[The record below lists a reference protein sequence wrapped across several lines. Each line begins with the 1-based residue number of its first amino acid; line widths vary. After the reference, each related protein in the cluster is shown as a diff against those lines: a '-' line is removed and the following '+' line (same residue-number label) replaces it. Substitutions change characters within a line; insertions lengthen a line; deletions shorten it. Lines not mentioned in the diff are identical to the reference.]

1 MKRDP
6 RSMRLSPLS
15 AAVALAVGTSLLHA
29 NYVVAQ
35 PAPSGEQLE
44 EITVTGS
51 RIQRTSGF
59 NTPVPVTA
67 VSVDEI
73 KSFKPGTTMADQLD
87 QLPQFFQ
94 TQSAQRGGGALFGSA
109 GGSYL
114 DLRAMGPA
122 RTLILLDGAR
132 VAPAD
137 RNGTVNVDNF
147 PTALLRSVEVVTGG
161 ASAAYGA
168 DALAGVTNF
177 ILNREFRGLTFSAD
191 AGATDFGDGDTLG
204 FSVAGGVELSDRWS
218 FIGSYENQTIDQ
230 IQRNPDEVGD
240 WFRRWGWVQNP
251 QWSAANP
258 AAVPRNLKLPD
269 VHSTV
274 HTPAGKIDRAFRG
287 ATSVPFT
294 LPDGTSLIGQTF
306 TTDGTGVRPFAPGN
320 VVGCGATP
328 ACITSAP
335 SATGTFGSGGTG
347 SQSGGPEA
355 ELANDAF
362 GGGPYGAE
370 VRRNNVFA
378 GITFDATESTRFFGN
393 LLAGRT
399 ESNNLDDRGIPH
411 GTSPWHYE
419 IFRDNAF
426 LPQSIRDAMIAQN
439 VTSFR
444 LQKQGTLLGMPGN
457 YDDHEERRNEFESW
471 TLQLGI
477 DHQLTDNWNLQAR
490 VQRGAT
496 RKYTAVLNE
505 LRVDREYLGMDAV
518 EVYDDRRDVDA
529 DGVVDLIAEAD
540 RGTGTIVCNVQRYP
554 VTPQLLEE
562 SVRGVLVP
570 SVQGDDSLGGPSDLV
585 PIPGP
590 VGPDAIDNCVPFN
603 VLGQGN
609 VSPEAQAYLTSPK
622 WGDSVVTQEFAEVLF
637 TGDIWEGFGPGP
649 FSMAAGLTYRD
660 QKFWQRG
667 QPQDLMRY
675 GPPRNADGSAGANG
689 INLGI
694 RGIPAGFTGGSAN
707 LHEFSTVP
715 AIKGGFDVTEAFAEF
730 NLPLW
735 ESGPRR
741 LELDVAG
748 RRSDYSTSGGI
759 NSYKTGVNLSIA
771 EFLRFRATRS
781 RDVREPTFSERF
793 DLQGGGGRV
802 NDPLSGGASVEITTA
817 SGGNEFLRPE
827 KADTTTAGFV
837 FEPNAVPGMQFS
849 IDWYEIDLKD
859 AVGQLGAQLIV
870 NECAQGVPGRCE
882 LITRDPNTNAIGTV
896 RNVFLNID
904 RAKVRG
910 LDYELLFNTEP
921 NFAANRSESL
931 TFRFLAGRLL
941 EDSTTSR
948 TATGGFATTDNSNRF
963 DEPDFEALASVRYQI
978 GAFGVAWQQRYIPET
993 VLNVQWLEWYPGIV
1007 LPTPGTI
1014 TVDDNTVEGQTV
1026 TDLTFSYDASV
1037 RNADSRWGLSFAIS
1051 NLFDSDPPVV
1061 AEFGQRF
1068 SSQGVPPGT
1077 TLNGFDVYGRRF
1089 LVSFDYNF

>member
-1 MKRDP
+1 MKRYP
-6 RSMRLSPLS
+6 RLPRLSPLA
-15 AAVALAVGTSLLHA
+15 AAVALAGGASLLLPGS
-29 NYVVAQ
+29 YVGAQ
-35 PAPSGEQLE
+35 EPAPASDLE

-67 VSVDEI
+67 VSLDEI

-94 TQSAQRGGGALFGSA
+94 TQSAQRGSGALFGNA

-132 VAPAD
+132 VTPAD

-177 ILNREFRGLTFSAD
+177 ILNRDFRGVSLSLDT
-191 AGATDFGDGDTLG
+191 GATDFGDGDTLG
-204 FSVAGGVELSDRWS
+204 MSVAGGVELSDKWS
-218 FIGSYENQTIDQ
+218 FIGSFESQTIDQ

-240 WFRRWGWVQNP
+240 WYRRWGFVQNP
-251 QWSAANP
+251 DWSTAVGT
-258 AAVPRNLKLPD
+258 AVPRNLKLPD

-274 HTPAGKIDRAFRG
+274 HTPTGKIAGAFNSPNPN
-287 ATSVPFT
+287 TVTPVPFT
-294 LPDGTSLIGQTF
+294 LNGQTF
-306 TTDGTGVRPFAPGN
+306 SIDGQSVRAFTPGT
-320 VVGCGATP
+320 VVGCGSPT
-328 ACITSAP
+328 CL
-335 SATGTFGSGGTG
+335 SATGNAAGGTG

-355 ELANDAF
+355 AIANDAF
-362 GGGPYGAE
+362 NGGPYGAE

-378 GITFDATESTRFFGN
+378 GFTFDASDSTRFFGN
-393 LLAGRT
+393 LLRGIT
-399 ESNNLDDRGIPH
+399 ESNNLEDRGIPH
-411 GTSPWHYE
+411 GTSPWQLT
-419 IFRDNAF
+419 IFRDNAY
-426 LPQSIRDAMIAQN
+426 LPQSIRDAMVAQN
-439 VTSFR
+439 VTQFT

-457 YDDHEERRNEFESW
+457 YNDHEERRNEFDTW
-471 TLQLGI
+471 TMQFGV
-477 DHQLTDNWNLQAR
+477 DHQLTDNWNMQAR

-505 LRVDREYLGMDAV
+505 LRVDRHFLGMDAV
-518 EVYDDRRDVDA
+518 EVYNDRRDANA
-529 DGVVDLIAEAD
+529 DGVVDLVADAE

-554 VTPQLLEE
+554 VSDAALRA
-562 SVRGVLVP
+562 SVAGVLVP
-570 SVQGDDSLGGPSDLV
+570 SVQGDDSLGGPADLV

-590 VGPDAIDNCVPFN
+590 VGPDAISNCVPFN
-603 VLGQGN
+603 ILGQGN
-609 VSPEAQAYLTSPK
+609 VSPAAADYLTSIK
-622 WGDSVVTQEFAEVLF
+622 WGDSVVTQEFAELLF
-637 TGDIWEGFGPGP
+637 TGDIWDGFGPGP

-660 QKFWQRG
+660 QSFWQRG
-667 QPQDLMRY
+667 QPQALMAY
-675 GPPRNADGSAGANG
+675 GPPRNADGSTAANG
-689 INLGI
+689 VNLGI
-694 RGIPAGFTGGSAN
+694 RGIPSGFTGGSAN

-715 AIKGGFDVTEAFAEF
+715 VIKGSFDVSEAFAEF

-759 NSYKTGVNLSIA
+759 SSYKTGVNLSIA
-771 EFLRFRATRS
+771 EFLRFRATQS

-802 NDPLSGGASVEITTA
+802 NDPAFGNASVEITTA

-827 KADTTTAGFV
+827 KADTITAGFV
-837 FEPNAVPGMQFS
+837 FEPNRVAGLQFS
-849 IDWYEIDLKD
+849 VDWYEIDLKD
-859 AVGQLGAQLIV
+859 AVGQLGAQVIV
-870 NECAQGVPGRCE
+870 NECSQGVADRCN
-882 LITRDPNTNAIGTV
+882 LITRDAVTNAIGTV

-904 RAKVRG
+904 SAKVRG

-921 NFAANRSESL
+921 NFASERAESL
-931 TFRFLAGRLL
+931 TLRFLAGRLL

-948 TATGGFATTDNSNRF
+948 AAAGGFVTTDNANRY
-963 DEPDFEALASVRYQI
+963 DEPDFEALMSVRYQI
-978 GAFGVAWQQRYIPET
+978 GAFGVNWQQRYVPET
-993 VLNVQWLEWYPGIV
+993 VLNVQWRQWEPGIV
-1007 LPTPGTI
+1007 LPNANTI

-1026 TDLTFSYDASV
+1026 TDLTFSYDASA
-1037 RNADSRWGLSFAIS
+1037 RNSDARWGLSFAVS
-1051 NLFDSDPPVV
+1051 NLFDTDPPVV
-1061 AEFGQRF
+1061 ADFGQRG
-1068 SSQGVPPGT
+1068 SAQS
-1077 TLNGFDVYGRRF
+1077 LNTNSFDVYGRRF
-1089 LVSFDYNF
+1089 LMSFDYNF

>member
-1 MKRDP
+1 MKHTP
-6 RSMRLSPLS
+6 RSLRLSPLS
-15 AAVALAVGTSLLHA
+15 AAVALATGASLLLQGG
-29 NYVVAQ
+29 YVSAQQQ
-35 PAPSGEQLE
+35 PAQGQLE

-67 VSVDEI
+67 VTMAEI
-73 KSFKPGTTMADQLD
+73 QSFKPGATMADQLD

-132 VAPAD
+132 VTPAD

-177 ILNREFRGLTFSAD
+177 VLNRDFRGVSLSLD
-191 AGATDFGDGDTLG
+191 AGATDFGDGDTAS
-204 FSVAGGVELSDRWS
+204 FSLAGGFEVNDRWS
-218 FIGSYENQTIDQ
+218 FIGSFESQTIDQ

-251 QWSAANP
+251 AWSAANP
-258 AAVPRNLKLPD
+258 AAAPRNLKLPD

-274 HTPAGKIDRAFRG
+274 HTPTGKIAGGFNQVNPNT
-287 ATSVPFT
+287 ATAVPFT
-294 LPDGTSLIGQTF
+294 LNGQTF
-306 TTDGTGVRPFAPGN
+306 TTNALALRAFTPGT
-320 VVGCGATP
+320 VVGCGPATCLSP
-328 ACITSAP
+328 
-335 SATGTFGSGGTG
+335 TGNAAGGTG

-355 ELANDAF
+355 AIANDAF
-362 GGGPYGAE
+362 NGGPYGAQ
-370 VRRNNVFA
+370 VRRNNIFA
-378 GITFDATESTRFFGN
+378 GFTFDATESTRFFGN
-393 LLAGRT
+393 FLNGVT

-411 GTSPWHYE
+411 GTSPWNYT
-419 IFRDNAF
+419 IYRDNAF
-426 LPQSIRDAMIAQN
+426 LPQSVRNAMIAQN
-439 VTSFR
+439 VTQFT

-457 YDDHEERRNEFESW
+457 YNDHEERRNEFDTW
-471 TLQLGI
+471 TLQLGL
-477 DHQLTDNWNLQAR
+477 DHQLTDNWNMQAR

-518 EVYDDRRDVDA
+518 EVYNDRRDVNA
-529 DGVVDLIAEAD
+529 DGVVDLIAEVD
-540 RGTGTIVCNVQRYP
+540 RGTGSIVCNVNRYP
-554 VTPQLLEE
+554 VTDALLRQ
-562 SVRGVLVP
+562 SVAGFRVP
-570 SVQGDDSLGGPSDLV
+570 SVQGDDSLGGPADLV

-590 VGPDAIDNCVPFN
+590 VGPDAISNCVPFN

-609 VSPEAQAYLTSPK
+609 VSAAAAGYLTSPK
-622 WGDSVVTQEFAEVLF
+622 WGDSVVTQDFAELLF
-637 TGDIWEGFGPGP
+637 TGDIWDGFGPGP
-649 FSMAAGLTYRD
+649 FSMAAGLTYRE
-660 QKFWQRG
+660 QTFWQRG
-667 QPQDLMRY
+667 QPQNLMAY
-675 GPPRNADGSAGANG
+675 GPPRNADGSTAANG
-689 INLGI
+689 VNLGI
-694 RGIPAGFTGGSAN
+694 RGIPAGFTTGSAN

-715 AIKGGFDVTEAFAEF
+715 VIKGAFDVSEAFAEF

-735 ESGPRR
+735 DSGPRR

-759 NSYKTGVNLSIA
+759 TSYKTGVNLSIA

-802 NDPLSGGASVEITTA
+802 NDPVFNNASVEITTA
-817 SGGNEFLRPE
+817 SGGNEFLSPE
-827 KADTTTAGFV
+827 RADTTTAGFV
-837 FEPNAVPGMQFS
+837 FEPNKVPGMQFS
-849 IDWYEIDLKD
+849 VDWYEIDLKD
-859 AVGQLGAQLIV
+859 AVGQLGAQIIV
-870 NECAQGVPGRCE
+870 NECFQGVTDRCA
-882 LITRDPNTNAIGTV
+882 LITRDSVTNAIGTV

-904 RAKVRG
+904 RANVRG
-910 LDYELLFNTEP
+910 IDYELLFNTEP
-921 NFAANRSESL
+921 NFAGNREESL

-948 TATGGFATTDNSNRF
+948 AAAGGFVTTDNSNRY
-963 DEPDFEALASVRYQI
+963 DEPDFEALASVRYQV
-978 GAFGVAWQQRYIPET
+978 GAFGVNWQQRYVPET
-993 VLNVQWLEWYPGIV
+993 KLNVQWLEWQPGIV
-1007 LPTPGTI
+1007 LPTAGTI

-1026 TDLTFSYDASV
+1026 TDLTFSYDASQ
-1037 RNADSRWGLSFAIS
+1037 RNAEARWGLSFAVS
-1051 NLFDSDPPVV
+1051 NVFDSDPPVDCGLRP
-1061 AEFGQRF
+1061 AR
-1068 SSQGVPPGT
+1068 
-1077 TLNGFDVYGRRF
+1077 
-1089 LVSFDYNF
+1089 

>member
-1 MKRDP
+1 MKRYS
-6 RSMRLSPLS
+6 RSPRLSPLS
-15 AAVALAVGTSLLHA
+15 AAIAVATGASLLLQAHYA
-29 NYVVAQ
+29 SAQEQ
-35 PAPSGEQLE
+35 PAQGQPE

-59 NTPVPVTA
+59 STPVPITA
-67 VSVDEI
+67 VTLDEI
-73 KSFKPGTTMADQLD
+73 KSFKPGSTMADQLD

-109 GGSYL
+109 GGSHL

-132 VAPAD
+132 VTPAD

-177 ILNREFRGLTFSAD
+177 VLNRDFRGVSLSLD
-191 AGATDFGDGDTLG
+191 AGATDFGDGDTGG
-204 FSVAGGVELSDRWS
+204 FSLAGGFEVSDRWS
-218 FIGSYENQTIDQ
+218 FIGSFESQTIDQ

-251 QWSAANP
+251 AWSAANP

-274 HTPAGKIDRAFRG
+274 HTPAGKIDRAFNG
-287 ATSVPFT
+287 ATAAPLT
-294 LPDGTSLIGQTF
+294 LNGTSIVGQTF
-306 TTDGTGVRPFAPGN
+306 TTDGRGVRPFVPGT

-328 ACITSAP
+328 ACITTAP
-335 SATGTFGSGGTG
+335 SATTGFGSGGTG
-347 SQSGGPEA
+347 SQSGGPESI
-355 ELANDAF
+355 LANDAF
-362 GGGPYGAE
+362 NGGPYGAE

-378 GITFDATESTRFFGN
+378 GFTFDASESTRFFGN
-393 LLAGRT
+393 FLNGRT

-411 GTSPWHYE
+411 GTSPWNYT

-426 LPQSIRDAMIAQN
+426 LPQPIRNAMIAQN
-439 VTSFR
+439 VTHFT

-457 YDDHEERRNEFESW
+457 YNDHEERRNEFDTW
-471 TLQLGI
+471 TLQLGL
-477 DHQLTDNWNLQAR
+477 DHQLTDNWNMQAR

-518 EVYDDRRDVDA
+518 EIYNDRRDVNA

-540 RGTGTIVCNVQRYP
+540 RGTGRIVCNVNRYT
-554 VTPQLLEE
+554 VTDALLRA
-562 SVRGVLVP
+562 SVAGFRVP
-570 SVQGDDSLGGPSDLV
+570 SVQGDDSLGGPADLV

-590 VGPDAIDNCVPFN
+590 VGPDAIANCVPFN

-609 VSPEAQAYLTSPK
+609 VSAAAADYLGSIK
-622 WGDSVVTQEFAEVLF
+622 WGDSVVTQDFAEVLF
-637 TGDIWEGFGPGP
+637 TGDLWEGFGPGA

-660 QKFWQRG
+660 QTFWQRG
-667 QPQDLMRY
+667 QPQNLMAY
-675 GPPRNADGSAGANG
+675 GPPRNADGSAAANG
-689 INLGI
+689 VNLGI
-694 RGIPAGFTGGSAN
+694 RGIPSGFTGGSAN

-715 AIKGGFDVTEAFAEF
+715 VIKGAFDVSEAFAEF

-735 ESGPRR
+735 DSGPRR
-741 LELDVAG
+741 LEIDVAG

-759 NSYKTGVNLSIA
+759 TSYKTGVNLSIA

-802 NDPLSGGASVEITTA
+802 NDPVFNNASVEITTA
-817 SGGNEFLRPE
+817 SGGNEFLNPE

-837 FEPNAVPGMQFS
+837 FEPNKVPGLQFS
-849 IDWYEIDLKD
+849 VDWYEIDLKE
-859 AVGQLGAQLIV
+859 AVGQLGAQIIV
-870 NECAQGVPGRCE
+870 NECFQGVVGRCN
-882 LITRDPNTNAIGTV
+882 LITRDSVTNAIGTV

-904 RAKVRG
+904 RASVRG
-910 LDYELLFNTEP
+910 IDYELLFNAEP
-921 NFAANRSESL
+921 NFARDREESL

-948 TATGGFATTDNSNRF
+948 SAAGGFVTTDNSNRY
-963 DEPDFEALASVRYQI
+963 DEPDFEALASVRYQV
-978 GAFGVAWQQRYIPET
+978 GAFGVNWQQRYVPET
-993 VLNVQWLEWYPGIV
+993 VLNVNWLEWRPGIV

-1026 TDLTFSYDASV
+1026 TDLTFSYDASQ
-1037 RNADSRWGLSFAIS
+1037 RNADARWGLSFAVS
-1051 NLFDSDPPVV
+1051 NVFDSDPPVI
-1061 AEFGQRF
+1061 ADFGQRG
-1068 SSQGVPPGT
+1068 SAQS
-1077 TLNGFDVYGRRF
+1077 LNANAFDVYGRRF
-1089 LVSFDYNF
+1089 LASFNYNF

>member
-1 MKRDP
+1 MKRNP
-6 RSMRLSPLS
+6 RSPRLSPLS
-15 AAVALAVGTSLLHA
+15 VAVALACGAASL
-29 NYVVAQ
+29 VQSVSAQ
-35 PAPSGEQLE
+35 EPPAQGALE

-67 VSVDEI
+67 VSLEEI

-87 QLPQFFQ
+87 QLPQFFR
-94 TQSAQRGGGALFGSA
+94 TESAQRGSGALFGNA

-122 RTLILLDGAR
+122 RTLVLLDGAR
-132 VAPAD
+132 VTPAD
-137 RNGTVNVDNF
+137 RVGTVNVDNF

-177 ILNREFRGLTFSAD
+177 ILNRDFRGVSLSLD
-191 AGATDFGDGDTLG
+191 AGSTDFGDGDTAG
-204 FSVAGGVELSDRWS
+204 FSLAGGFEVSDRWS
-218 FIGSYENQTIDQ
+218 FIGSFESQTIDQ

-251 QWSAANP
+251 AWSAANP
-258 AAVPRNLKLPD
+258 AAAPRNLKLPD

-274 HTPAGKIDRAFRG
+274 HTPTGKIAGGFNG
-287 ATSVPFT
+287 AAAAPFT
-294 LPDGTSLIGQTF
+294 LNGQTF
-306 TTDGTGVRPFAPGN
+306 TLNGQAVRPFAAGN
-320 VVGCGATP
+320 VVGCGSPT
-328 ACITSAP
+328 CL
-335 SATGTFGSGGTG
+335 SATGNPAGGTG

-355 ELANDAF
+355 AIANDAF

-370 VRRNNVFA
+370 VRRNNIFA
-378 GITFDATESTRFFGN
+378 GFTFDATDSTRFFGN
-393 LLAGRT
+393 FLNGRT
-399 ESNNLDDRGIPH
+399 ESNNLNDRGIPH
-411 GTSPWHYE
+411 GTSPWNLT
-419 IFRDNAF
+419 IFRENAY
-426 LPQSIRDAMIAQN
+426 LPQSIRDAMVAQN
-439 VTSFR
+439 VTHFT

-457 YDDHEERRNEFESW
+457 YNDHEERRNEFDTW
-471 TLQLGI
+471 TLQLGL
-477 DHQLTDNWNLQAR
+477 DHQLTDNWNMQAR
-490 VQRGAT
+490 FQRGAT

-505 LRVDREYLGMDAV
+505 LRVDRHFLAMDAV
-518 EVYDDRRDVDA
+518 EVYRDRRDGPDA
-529 DGVVDLIAEAD
+529 DTLPDLVADAD
-540 RGTGTIVCNVQRYP
+540 RGTGDIICNVHRYNP
-554 VTPQLLEE
+554 TPAQLQAAVAN
-562 SVRGVLVP
+562 VRVP
-570 SVQGDDSLGGPSDLV
+570 SVQGDDSLGGPAALV

-590 VGPDAIDNCVPFN
+590 VGPDAIPNCVPFN

-609 VSPEAQAYLTSPK
+609 VSPAAADYLGSIK
-622 WGDSVVTQEFAEVLF
+622 WGDSVVTQEFAELLF
-637 TGDIWEGFGPGP
+637 TGDIWEGFGPGA

-667 QPQDLMRY
+667 QPQNIMAY
-675 GPPRNADGSAGANG
+675 GPPINAPA
-689 INLGI
+689 LGI
-694 RGIPAGFTGGSAN
+694 RGLPSGFTGGSAN

-715 AIKGGFDVTEAFAEF
+715 VIKGGFDVSEAFAEF

-741 LELDVAG
+741 LEIDVAG

-759 NSYKTGVNLSIA
+759 TSWKTGVNLSIA

-802 NDPLSGGASVEITTA
+802 NDPVFNNASVEITTA
-817 SGGNEFLRPE
+817 SGGNEFLSPE

-837 FEPNAVPGMQFS
+837 FEPNRVPGLQFS
-849 IDWYEIDLKD
+849 VDWYEIDLKD
-859 AVGQLGAQLIV
+859 AVGQLGAQIIV
-870 NECAQGVPGRCE
+870 NECAQGVQARCS
-882 LITRDPNTNAIGTV
+882 LISRDPVTNAIGTV

-904 RAKVRG
+904 RAAVRG

-921 NFAANRSESL
+921 NFARNREESL
-931 TFRFLAGRLL
+931 TLRFLAGRLL

-948 TATGGFATTDNSNRF
+948 SAAGGFVTTDLANRF
-963 DEPDFEALASVRYQI
+963 DEPDFEALASVRYQV
-978 GAFGVAWQQRYIPET
+978 GAFGVNWQQRYVPET
-993 VLNVQWLEWYPGIV
+993 VLNPLWFEWFPGIT

-1014 TVDDNTVEGQTV
+1014 TVDDNTVEGQSI
-1026 TDLTFSYDASV
+1026 TDLTFSYDASR
-1037 RNADSRWGLSFAIS
+1037 RNADARWGLSFAVS
-1051 NLFDSDPPVV
+1051 NVFDSDPPVV

-1068 SSQGVPPGT
+1068 SSQGAPAGT
-1077 TLNGFDVYGRRF
+1077 TLNGFDVYGRRY
-1089 LVSFDYNF
+1089 LLSFDYNF